1 MRNKNQIFGVV
12 MDFFTNKISGFRTK
26 LRNSYAV
33 LILLGSFFASQ
44 YSYAQTIVNVET
56 NVGNF
61 SIELFDTAT
70 PATVAN
76 FLSYVNSGR
85 YNGTFIHR
93 VVRDFV
99 VQGGFFVF
107 DEAGQQVSGINLDP
121 PVVNEFGISST
132 RGTVAMAK
140 LGGDPNSATSQWF
153 VNLADNS
160 ANLDNQNGGFT
171 VFGRVIEPG
180 MTVVDAISAL
190 SLFNINGVS
199 DAIPLTNFAGGG
211 VLTENFINIQMSVSA
226 PPAPIISNSFD
237 EAAGLLKLKV
247 ALDGTQFLGLSFSI
261 DSLVAPVVIRGLPN
275 SVVSEVSG
283 DASFATFSS
292 ADGSLVIPQLYI
304 NGAVAFRNVRFVLT
318 DGEQFLF
325 TLQSVD

>member
-1 MRNKNQIFGVV
+1 MN
-12 MDFFTNKISGFRTK
+12 FFKDTRSILTGG
-26 LRNSYAV
+26 LRFFFAV
-33 LILLGSFFASQ
+33 LIFSNLVFTSQ
-44 YSYAQTIVNVET
+44 FSHAQTVVNVET
-56 NVGNF
+56 NLGNF
-61 SIELFDTAT
+61 SIELFDSAA
-70 PATVAN
+70 PASVAN
-76 FLSYVNSGR
+76 FLSYVNSDR
-85 YNGTFIHR
+85 YNGSLIHR
-93 VVRDFV
+93 SVPGFI
-99 VQGGFFVF
+99 VQGGGFTF
-107 DEAGQQVSGINLDP
+107 DAVARTLPALSLDP
-121 PVVNEFGISST
+121 PVVNEFGISNT
-132 RGTVAMAK
+132 RGTLAMAK

-153 VNLADNS
+153 VNLANNS
-160 ANLDNQNGGFT
+160 GNLDAQNGGFT

-180 MTVVDAISAL
+180 MAVVDAIAGL
-190 SLFNINGVS
+190 PLFNINTTFS
-199 DAIPLTNFAGGG
+199 STPLTNFSGTVIEAA
-211 VLTENFINIQMSVSA
+211 NFVTVQMSVST